1 MVEARRLPYSPMNLP
16 EGFSPA
22 LILVLNLAGTFVFG
36 LSGGLAAVRAK
47 LDLFGVVV
55 LAAVVGLAGG
65 ITRDVLIGTPPAT
78 FRDWRYLA
86 AAAAAGVVC
95 FFAGRALER
104 AHRSIMI
111 FDALGLGL
119 FAVTGATKALQFGLG
134 PVQAI
139 LLGTITGVGGGMLR
153 DVLLREV
160 PTVLREGLYA
170 IPALLG
176 ATVLV
181 GAQRAGSTNPV
192 FPVLAA
198 CVCVVVRLFGLRYEV
213 NVPTA
218 HGDHDDN
225 TS

>member
-1 MVEARRLPYSPMNLP
+1 MDVPD
-16 EGFSPA
+16 GFSPT

-36 LSGGLAAVRAK
+36 LSGGLAAVRAE

-65 ITRDVLIGTPPAT
+65 IIRDVLIGTPPAT

-95 FFAGRALER
+95 FFAGRMLER
-104 AHRSIMI
+104 AERSVMV

-134 PVQAI
+134 PVQAV
-139 LLGTITGVGGGMLR
+139 LLGAITGVGGGMLR

-170 IPALLG
+170 VPALLG
-176 ATVLV
+176 AAVLAA
-181 GAQRAGSTNPV
+181 AQQAGSTSPV
-192 FPVLAA
+192 FPVLGVV
-198 CVCVVVRLFGLRYEV
+198 VCVVVRLFGLRYDV
-213 NVPTA
+213 NVPTPPRGPDGGA
-218 HGDHDDN
+218 
-225 TS
+225 

>member
-1 MVEARRLPYSPMNLP
+1 MDVPA
-16 EGFSPA
+16 GFSPT

-36 LSGGLAAVRAK
+36 LSGGLAAVRAR

-86 AAAAAGVVC
+86 ATAAAGVVC

-104 AHRSIMI
+104 AERSVMI

-153 DVLLREV
+153 DLLLREV

-176 ATVLV
+176 ASVLV
-181 GAQRAGSTNPV
+181 VAQQLGSTNPLY
-192 FPVLAA
+192 PVLGVV
-198 CVCVVVRLFGLRYEV
+198 VCVVVRLFGLRYGV
-213 NVPTA
+213 SVPTPA
-218 HGDHDDN
+218 VGEHD
-225 TS
+225 TAA

>member
-1 MVEARRLPYSPMNLP
+1 MDVPV
-16 EGFSPA
+16 GFSPA

-65 ITRDVLIGTPPAT
+65 IIRDVLIGTPPAT

-104 AHRSIMI
+104 AERSVMI

-134 PVQAI
+134 PLQAI

-153 DVLLREV
+153 DVLLRAV

-181 GAQRAGSTNPV
+181 LAQEAGSSNPV
-192 FPVLAA
+192 FPVLGVL
-198 CVCVVVRLFGLRYEV
+198 VCVVVRLFGLHYGV
-213 NVPTA
+213 NVPTPP
-218 HGDHDDN
+218 GEGHD
-225 TS
+225 SAS

>member
-1 MVEARRLPYSPMNLP
+1 MDVPQ
-16 EGFSPA
+16 GFSPT

-36 LSGGLAAVRAK
+36 LSGGLAAVRAQ

-65 ITRDVLIGTPPAT
+65 VTRDVLIGTPPAT

-95 FFAGRALER
+95 FFAGRVLER
-104 AHRSIMI
+104 AERSVMV

-134 PVQAI
+134 PVQAV
-139 LLGTITGVGGGMLR
+139 LLGAITGVGGGMLR

-170 IPALLG
+170 VPALLG
-176 ATVLV
+176 AAVLV
-181 GAQRAGSTNPV
+181 AAQQAGSTSPV
-192 FPVLAA
+192 FPVLGAV
-198 CVCVVVRLFGLRYEV
+198 VCVVVRLFGLRYDV
-213 NVPTA
+213 NVPTRPRGPDGSA
-218 HGDHDDN
+218 
-225 TS
+225 SA